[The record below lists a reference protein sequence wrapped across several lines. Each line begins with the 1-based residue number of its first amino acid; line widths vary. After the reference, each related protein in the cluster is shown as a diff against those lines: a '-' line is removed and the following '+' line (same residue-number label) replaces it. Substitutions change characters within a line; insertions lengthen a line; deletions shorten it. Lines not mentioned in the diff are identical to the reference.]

1 MQVGTGKSNRIIMEL
16 WEAIYTQFQIGVK
29 QPNPWWAFIASCLL
43 VVFAVMVISKMI
55 KPQK

>member
-16 WEAIYTQFQIGVK
+16 WEEICTQILIMVK
-29 QPNPWWAFIASCLL
+29 EPNPWWAFITSCLL

-55 KPQK
+55 KPR